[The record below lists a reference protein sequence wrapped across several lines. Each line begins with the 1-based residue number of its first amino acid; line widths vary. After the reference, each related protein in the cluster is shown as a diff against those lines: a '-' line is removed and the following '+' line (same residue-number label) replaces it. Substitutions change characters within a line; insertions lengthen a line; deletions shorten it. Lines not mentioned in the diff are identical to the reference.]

1 VNPVVDLKRHT
12 GLVVLAVVLGH
23 LTLISAQVTTRTGAS
38 VLETLVFG
46 AFAEVQRAAFWVVG
60 GIGGVWHRY
69 VALRG
74 VEAENARL
82 RRDVSALA
90 LRLQQ
95 EQALADR
102 GRRLALLLEMQEAAP
117 VSTLAASVIGGDA
130 SAWFQTLTIDRGS
143 RDGVRTDMAV
153 LAATGVVGRVV
164 GEPALRAARVQ
175 LLIDRNAA
183 AGARL
188 RRSRAGG
195 VVMGDG
201 QGLRMDYVSSLA
213 DVAVGDLVETSGL
226 DGIYPK
232 GFALGTVVEVTRG
245 EGLYRRV
252 RVSPAVD
259 FSAIDEVLV
268 VTTPGAV
275 AAQERP

>member
-1 VNPVVDLKRHT
+1 
-12 GLVVLAVVLGH
+12 
-23 LTLISAQVTTRTGAS
+23 
-38 VLETLVFG
+38 
-46 AFAEVQRAAFWVVG
+46 
-60 GIGGVWHRY
+60 
-69 VALRG
+69 
-74 VEAENARL
+74 
-82 RRDVSALA
+82 
-90 LRLQQ
+90 
-95 EQALADR
+95 
-102 GRRLALLLEMQEAAP
+102 
-117 VSTLAASVIGGDA
+117 
-130 SAWFQTLTIDRGS
+130 
-143 RDGVRTDMAV
+143 
-153 LAATGVVGRVV
+153 
-164 GEPALRAARVQ
+164 
-175 LLIDRNAA
+175 
-183 AGARL
+183 
-188 RRSRAGG
+188 
-195 VVMGDG
+195 MGDG